1 MLVFSSSS
9 CFLFLLNIIVGT
21 GVFLN
26 TVPLYIL
33 LNGYSYLAYILTGFL
48 MIPIICV
55 TYVLAYEHPGFN
67 LTVLFEKYFGNKN
80 KILVP
85 LYALSKFGTAVIGMV
100 FISGLLKNIFFGSF
114 AEQYYHY
121 ILFFLFYVFSC
132 ILVYYDISMHYIL
145 QKFIIIF
152 KLIPLL
158 VVILFF
164 IFYFFNNSLSL
175 NFFTFSNNNMFD
187 FFKMAQGMSIT
198 IFAFAGF
205 ESLFAINHL
214 LIGNKR
220 KGALLLSI
228 SFLFSLILYV
238 LYQFSISSL
247 AALVNLDILKINSFS
262 DFLTSCLIFMPFAQI
277 FILLFNAAIMVSSF
291 GVTHGIL
298 YAVINN
304 LFSSLKD
311 LFYEIKNTK
320 YFIFFL
326 VPFYGILGLKNIF
339 ILQQLS
345 SLGTMVTYLLFILC
359 YKKSINRNIFLLFFS
374 FLSICIFFIVHF
386 YNAIYYFGFTGYIF
400 YVILII
406 ILMLLYFFQNRK
418 CI

>member
-1 MLVFSSSS
+1 
-9 CFLFLLNIIVGT
+9 
-21 GVFLN
+21 
-26 TVPLYIL
+26 
-33 LNGYSYLAYILTGFL
+33 
-48 MIPIICV
+48 
-55 TYVLAYEHPGFN
+55 
-67 LTVLFEKYFGNKN
+67 LFEKYFGNKN

-277 FILLFNAAIMVSSF
+277 FILLFNAAIM
-291 GVTHGIL
+291 
-298 YAVINN
+298 
-304 LFSSLKD
+304 
-311 LFYEIKNTK
+311 
-320 YFIFFL
+320 
-326 VPFYGILGLKNIF
+326 
-339 ILQQLS
+339 
-345 SLGTMVTYLLFILC
+345 
-359 YKKSINRNIFLLFFS
+359 
-374 FLSICIFFIVHF
+374 ICS
-386 YNAIYYFGFTGYIF
+386 Y
-400 YVILII
+400 
-406 ILMLLYFFQNRK
+406 
-418 CI
+418 